1 MDEIIKLI
9 MELMQKRPQP
19 KGGIADVPVNVQF
32 MGQPLTKTQ
41 LGDLTLVGSRV
52 TDASRFKPFLIQNVG
67 RDKRYSYIIDYETD
81 LTNSFNK
88 TIKFLKE
95 NPNIR
100 LTQVQK
106 DNLYYNL
113 GVLKRVSAEKKKL
126 EKGIIDEGK
135 KPEEIYNKD
144 YVDNKPLEDL
154 SLEEAFERFFRT
166 TEDAKK
172 KMDEIKKEKESIVL
186 SYDEISQERKDHLAR
201 LYYGKGYKEGSAT
214 WRGLGSY
221 NLPKLHEEGIIKM
234 DETLYQNL
242 KQGKHQ
248 WGGGKYFAP
257 DPVRIW
263 RYHFGDNVF
272 EKMKNWDYNNNESVF
287 DWLKR
292 NNIQPI
298 KREGPTEAL
307 DYMHPVEIKAEL
319 ADEID
324 VFNKYKNPND
334 EASRGYYGVDNPE
347 MRMERIVYH
356 GENIAALEKALQRL
370 SVDDYKQYLKDKP
383 KVVTEGKI
391 LPFKDLNAEG
401 GIVGLHI

>member
-1 MDEIIKLI
+1 MDDIIKLLQ
-9 MELMQKRPQP
+9 ELMTRGPKP
-19 KGGIADVPVNVQF
+19 KGGIASTQEGIEF
-32 MGQPLTKTQ
+32 LGKQLTKEQ
-41 LGDLTLVGSRV
+41 RCSLIIVNSRL
-52 TDASRFKPFLIQNVG
+52 TDASRFEPFSIGNVG
-67 RDKRYSYIIDYETD
+67 KDKRFKLLSDYESD
-81 LTNSFNK
+81 LSNEFNK
-88 TIKFLKE
+88 TIEFLKA
-95 NPNIR
+95 NPDIR
-100 LTQVQK
+100 LTQTQK
-106 DNLYYNL
+106 DNIYYNL
-113 GVLKRVSAEKKKL
+113 NVLRRITNEKNKL

-135 KPEEIYNKD
+135 KPEEVYNKD

-166 TEDAKK
+166 TEEAKK
-172 KMDEIKKEKESIVL
+172 KMDEIKKDKESIFL
-186 SYDEISQERKDHLAR
+186 SYDEIPQERKDHLAR
-201 LYYGKGYKEGSAT
+201 LYYGKGYKEGSAN

-242 KQGKHQ
+242 KEGKHQ

-257 DPVRIW
+257 DPIRIW
-263 RYHFGDNVF
+263 RYHFGDDVF

-334 EASRGYYGVDNPE
+334 EASRGYYGVDNPK

-383 KVVTEGKI
+383 KVVTEGKV

-401 GIVGLHI
+401 GIVGLYI